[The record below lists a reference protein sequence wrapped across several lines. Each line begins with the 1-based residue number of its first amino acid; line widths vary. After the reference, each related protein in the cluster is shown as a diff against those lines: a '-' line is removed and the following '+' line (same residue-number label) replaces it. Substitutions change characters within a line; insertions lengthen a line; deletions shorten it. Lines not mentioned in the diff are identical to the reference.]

1 MHTAPP
7 PDPLVLTPEQAAWLR
22 LTMSARVG
30 PAAMAQLLKVFGL
43 PTAVFAASQAALA
56 RVLGDTLA
64 RSLSGPPAEGI
75 VRAIDITR
83 QWLQAGQQRFLLTWA
98 DADYPQALLA
108 TPDAPPVLF
117 GMGERA
123 LLRTPMLAIV
133 GARSSTRQGE
143 ATATAFAQSLAQ
155 AGLTIVSGLARGI
168 DAAAHEGALAARA
181 AGARASTVAVLGT
194 GVDVVYPRAH
204 LALAERISA
213 QGLLLSEHPLGTPP
227 LAHHFPRRNR
237 IIAGL
242 ARGILV
248 VEAALRSGSLITAR
262 LGGELGREVFAIP
275 GSIHSPLARGAHRLI
290 RDGAKLV
297 ESAQDILEE
306 LQLSAAD
313 GPSAQCDPVAAPEAI
328 ETEAKRLLDALGHD
342 PTDIDALSERTGM
355 ETGALVA
362 ALFELEMAQCIERL
376 PGNRYQRLS

>member
-1 MHTAPP
+1 
-7 PDPLVLTPEQAAWLR
+7 
-22 LTMSARVG
+22 
-30 PAAMAQLLKVFGL
+30 
-43 PTAVFAASQAALA
+43 
-56 RVLGDTLA
+56 
-64 RSLSGPPAEGI
+64 
-75 VRAIDITR
+75 
-83 QWLQAGQQRFLLTWA
+83 
-98 DADYPQALLA
+98 
-108 TPDAPPVLF
+108 
-117 GMGERA
+117 
-123 LLRTPMLAIV
+123 
-133 GARSSTRQGE
+133 
-143 ATATAFAQSLAQ
+143 
-155 AGLTIVSGLARGI
+155 
-168 DAAAHEGALAARA
+168 
-181 AGARASTVAVLGT
+181 STVAVLGT

-204 LALAERISA
+204 LELAERISV
-213 QGLLLSEHPLGTPP
+213 QGLLLSEYPLGTPP
-227 LAHHFPRRNR
+227 VAHHFPRRNR

-262 LGGELGREVFAIP
+262 LGAELGREVFAIP

-313 GPSAQCDPVAAPEAI
+313 GPSAQCEPVAAPEAI